1 MAEEII
7 NRIAQSNLMV
17 FDLEELW
24 PVGGLQVFALS
35 PLATDG
41 LFREKAVRQ
50 SLDDMDLSAYA
61 GQVVCVEGAQD
72 YIVPQWLWPMLS
84 HALAHAKFIGEGADV
99 MSQYYTHALQAMEL
113 SPYQDKKVLLKGCAA
128 VAVPPSAY
136 LQAAAQLE
144 GVASKLM
151 YGEACSNVPIFK
163 ALAKGK

>member
-61 GQVVCVEGAQD
+61 GQVVCIEGAQD
-72 YIVPQWLWPMLS
+72 YIVPQWLWPM
-84 HALAHAKFIGEGADV
+84 HGTA
-99 MSQYYTHALQAMEL
+99 
-113 SPYQDKKVLLKGCAA
+113 
-128 VAVPPSAY
+128 
-136 LQAAAQLE
+136 
-144 GVASKLM
+144 
-151 YGEACSNVPIFK
+151 
-163 ALAKGK
+163 